1 MKNDDKASAN
11 QKRTEP
17 SSWPVLS
24 AGTAGRIG
32 VEGDL
37 HVDGGLSVSERIQGE
52 LASGSVSSRELAPN
66 AVTSARIAEADRST
80 GQNTNTGRGIKTGHI
95 QNNAITEEKLA
106 PAVRDKL
113 AGLPSAGGRRSIVPL
128 VFTEADAD
136 GTTKTVTLGFQPQYL
151 LSNGAI
157 TSPFDNNVLPH
168 GGVTSG
174 FAELAE
180 ASISQFAV
188 GTVAHV
194 GVRPPNE
201 VFYQRTSGITPE
213 TLVDTDITD
222 RHGIAIGLLQYN
234 DEKELI
240 LIRVKAVVNQS
251 ITFEL
256 RRGRGTPG
264 PPGQL
269 QYFRA
274 EVYAVCFG

>member
-1 MKNDDKASAN
+1 MKKDDDASRDQELA
-11 QKRTEP
+11 ES
-17 SSWPVLS
+17 SSWPVLR

-37 HVDGGLSVSERIQGE
+37 HVDGGLSVKERIQGE
-52 LASGSVSSRELAPN
+52 LAPGSVSSHELAPN
-66 AVTSARIAEADRST
+66 AVTSPRIAEADGRT
-80 GQNTNTGRGIKTGHI
+80 GQDTNKGRGIKTRHL
-95 QNNAITEEKLA
+95 QDDAVTEEKLA

-113 AGLPSAGGRRSIVPL
+113 SGLPAAGGRRSIVHL

-136 GTTKTVTLGFQPQYL
+136 GTTRTVALGFRPQYL

-157 TSPFDNNVLPH
+157 TSSFDNTVLPH

-180 ASISQFAV
+180 AKISQSAV

-194 GVRPPNE
+194 GVDRGA
-201 VFYQRTSGITPE
+201 VIFQRSSGITPE
-213 TLVDTDITD
+213 TLVDTEITD
-222 RHGIAIGLLQYN
+222 RHGIAIGLLQLN

-240 LIRVKAVVNQS
+240 LIRVQAVGNQS

-256 RRGRGTPG
+256 RRGREVPG
-264 PPGQL
+264 PSGQL

>member
-1 MKNDDKASAN
+1 MNHDDNPSAPP
-11 QKRTEP
+11 KTTES

-37 HVDGGLSVSERIQGE
+37 HVEGELSVSERIRGE
-52 LASGSVSSRELAPN
+52 LAHASVSSGELAPN
-66 AVTSARIAEADRST
+66 AVISSRIAEADGRT
-80 GQNTNTGRGIKTGHI
+80 GQDTNKGRGIKTAHI
-95 QNNAITEEKLA
+95 QNDAITEKKLA
-106 PAVRDKL
+106 PSVRNRL
-113 AGLPSAGGRRSIVPL
+113 SQAPVAGGQREIVHL

-157 TSPFDNNVLPH
+157 TSTFDKAVLPH

-174 FAELAE
+174 FAELAD
-180 ASISQFAV
+180 AKISQFAV
-188 GTVAHV
+188 GPVAHV
-194 GVRPPNE
+194 GVDRGQ
-201 VFYQRTSGITPE
+201 VIFQRISGITPE
-213 TLVDTDITD
+213 TLVDTEITD
-222 RHGIAIGLLQYN
+222 RHGIALGLLQYN

-240 LIRVKAVVNQS
+240 LIRVKAVTDQS

-256 RRGRGTPG
+256 RRGRELPG
-264 PPGQL
+264 PPDRL
-269 QYFRA
+269 QQFRA